1 MSNIEKE
8 IKLLAKDLE
17 EMKKIYLIN
26 KGKQDQLLE
35 RKEQKEE
42 ALAKLKESND
52 ILEQVRILLQQTSEF
67 AREQARHQ
75 VEWLVS
81 SALQAVFGPDLEFKI
96 ELNEVRGRPEAE
108 FYVVSEYG
116 GVEVK
121 VKPQDAR
128 GGGIID
134 VISLALR
141 FAIIHLFQPPIGG
154 PIILDEPAKH
164 VSEEYIASVA
174 QFLKNIS
181 SYFNRQVI
189 MVTHNNYLS
198 EMGDTSYRVE
208 LKEGKSQVTLLKKAE

>member
-1 MSNIEKE
+1 MEEE
-8 IKLLAKDLE
+8 IKDLAEKIE
-17 EMKKIYLIN
+17 EMKRIYLVN
-26 KGKQDQLLE
+26 KGKAEQLAQ

-42 ALAKLKESND
+42 ALAKLREQKE

-67 AREQARHQ
+67 AREQARQQ
-75 VEWLVS
+75 VEWLVT
-81 SALQAVFGPDLEFKI
+81 SALQAIFGPELEFKI
-96 ELNEVRGRPEAE
+96 ELNEARGRPEAE
-108 FYVVSEYG
+108 FYVVSQYG

-164 VSEEYIASVA
+164 VSEEYIANVA
-174 QFLKNIS
+174 QFLKDIS
-181 SYFNRQVI
+181 IYFQRQVI

-208 LKEGKSQVTLLKKAE
+208 LKDGKSQVILLKKAW

>member
-1 MSNIEKE
+1 MEKE
-8 IKLLAKDLE
+8 IQVLAQQIE
-17 EMKKIYLIN
+17 EMKRIYLTN
-26 KGKQDQLLE
+26 KGKADQLLE
-35 RKEQKEE
+35 RQKQKEA
-42 ALAKLKESND
+42 ALVKLRENSE

-67 AREQARHQ
+67 AREQARQQ
-75 VEWLVS
+75 VEWLVT
-81 SALQAVFGPDLEFKI
+81 SALQAIFGPELEFKI

-108 FYVVSEYG
+108 FYVVSKYG
-116 GVEVK
+116 GIEVK

-134 VISLALR
+134 TISLALR

-164 VSEEYIASVA
+164 VSEEYIANVA

-181 SYFNRQVI
+181 TYFNRQVI

-198 EMGDTSYRVE
+198 EMGDTSYRIE
-208 LKEGKSQVTLLKKAE
+208 LKDGQSQITLLKKAE

>member
-1 MSNIEKE
+1 MNNMEKE
-8 IKLLAKDLE
+8 IAVLAKELE

-26 KGKQDQLLE
+26 KGKQEQLLE
-35 RKEQKEE
+35 RKKQKEE
-42 ALAKLKESND
+42 LLANLQESND

-67 AREQARHQ
+67 AREQARQQ

-81 SALQAVFGPDLEFKI
+81 SALQAIFGPELEFKI

-108 FYVVSEYG
+108 FYVISKYG
-116 GVEVK
+116 GTEVK

-164 VSEEYIASVA
+164 VSEEYIANVA

-181 SYFNRQVI
+181 SYFDRQVI

-208 LKEGKSQVTLLKKAE
+208 LKEGKSQVTLLKKVE